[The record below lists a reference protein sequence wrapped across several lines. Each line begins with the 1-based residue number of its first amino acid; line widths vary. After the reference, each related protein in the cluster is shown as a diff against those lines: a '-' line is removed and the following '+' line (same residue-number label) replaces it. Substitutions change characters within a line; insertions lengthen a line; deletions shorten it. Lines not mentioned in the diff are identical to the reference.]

1 MDIPPFYG
9 SKILVL
15 SDDKKLVFAG
25 LCIAKESHKE
35 STFSFLNIDREIF
48 KVEDHQY
55 IYLKP
60 KTTQDFFGENKQMEE
75 EFVQPLSL
83 LEIKK
88 GVYSASWNYFFQL
101 DQYKDAA
108 NSYGRNAL
116 IAGMTIAFGLVGG
129 LATVAATSGENI
141 PSFNKSIWLE
151 YDSNKKI
158 TTESVLVSDLNLR
171 SYSLNSFGEFKYN
184 QSGWGIM
191 NRPVIDDKNFFVPCV
206 FNYRDSTLTSDSK
219 FDLLFLREKIN
230 LLYPGSVFSY
240 KNKYYFL
247 GAYDPDNEPSNIKS
261 HNNVYTNILIEI
273 E

>member
-1 MDIPPFYG
+1 
-9 SKILVL
+9 
-15 SDDKKLVFAG
+15 
-25 LCIAKESHKE
+25 
-35 STFSFLNIDREIF
+35 
-48 KVEDHQY
+48 
-55 IYLKP
+55 
-60 KTTQDFFGENKQMEE
+60 MEE